1 MKNKKFKATV
11 FGIGGGGQNIINY
24 IYSNS
29 DNLKKINFVS
39 INTDEQ
45 MLLKSKTKKFL
56 LDDKTTKSNLK
67 NFFIKVFGKFLIKK
81 VPLALGSGGD
91 ITNAI
96 LRTKRYK
103 DIIEKEIKKSD
114 IIFLVA
120 CLGGGT
126 GTGTSTVIAEY
137 AKKLNK
143 KVFCI
148 VTKPFIFEGE
158 RRMAVAI
165 SGINQLEK
173 YADKV
178 FTIENEKLLENKN
191 TDINTPLSKAFNEMN
206 QEIKNIVLNIFQDF
220 SQKES

>member
-1 MKNKKFKATV
+1 MNYKKKVKATV

-29 DNLKKINFVS
+29 DNLKEFNFIS

-45 MLLKSKTKKFL
+45 VLLKSKTKKIL
-56 LDDKTTKSNLK
+56 LDDKTTKNNFK
-67 NFFIKVFGKFLIKK
+67 NFFIKVFRKFLIKK
-81 VPLALGSGGD
+81 VPLSLGSGGD
-91 ITNAI
+91 TKNAI

-103 DIIEKEIKKSD
+103 DTIKKEIKKSD

-126 GTGTSTVIAEY
+126 GTGASTVIAEY
-137 AKKLNK
+137 AKILNK

-148 VTKPFIFEGE
+148 VTKPFAFEGE
-158 RRMAVAI
+158 HRMTVAI
-165 SGINQLEK
+165 SGITQLEK

-191 TDINTPLSKAFNEMN
+191 TDTDTSLSKVFNEIN
-206 QEIKNIVLNIFQDF
+206 QEIKDIILNIFKNF
-220 SQKES
+220 SQ